1 MEAYIYV
8 LIMTV
13 FIAMTLF
20 DVFVSKLNSDA
31 RDEPIPTVVDDIY
44 DKEAYDKWK
53 IYSRKQSDL
62 SMFSRL
68 FRFLFVLMM
77 LMFGGFQALNLWALD
92 VGESVYT
99 ATLLFFA
106 ILFLLETLF
115 SGVFSWINTFKIE
128 GAFGFNT
135 TTKKTFF
142 KDSLINFFLCSDKE
156 ILKIRNCNY
165 ENSLLDISSFLRK
178 AKSEN
183 WKNKTLC
190 LDLKLLYNP
199 QINQSLQER
208 EELLAFATKRLE
220 STFKNTQFDLLIE
233 IFNEKQYTYLDSI
246 FQDKTFLVNYSP
258 TEEFIKEMNEK
269 SRKLSLPIYD
279 LPKNLDPS
287 NIEIKNLW
295 TINTVNQ
302 FIEGLRFSP
311 KIMQSDNIPMMHFFK
326 SIQEG
331 KRALR
336 ICSKNN
342 VTKIKDNEFQS
353 LLSLELPLAK
363 EQLIEFKT
371 IKGSFKKGVLL
382 VFKAADENG
391 NTVLWEKEELS
402 ENLKSYFFINSK
414 FLVHK
419 KSKTIQISIWNK
431 SGSALNN
438 TFNVSQFELH

>member
-1 MEAYIYV
+1 MKTSLALYS
-8 LIMTV
+8 
-13 FIAMTLF
+13 FI
-20 DVFVSKLNSDA
+20 
-31 RDEPIPTVVDDIY
+31 
-44 DKEAYDKWK
+44 
-53 IYSRKQSDL
+53 
-62 SMFSRL
+62 
-68 FRFLFVLMM
+68 
-77 LMFGGFQALNLWALD
+77 
-92 VGESVYT
+92 
-99 ATLLFFA
+99 LL
-106 ILFLLETLF
+106 LFLLGSCKEQPNTYFSISIPENIKLIGHKGSGSINENGNIELMENTWASISNSINAIDGSEIDLQLSADSTL
-115 SGVFSWINTFKIE
+115 WIFHDHKIK
-128 GAFGFNT
+128 NCQ
-135 TTKKTFF
+135 
-142 KDSLINFFLCSDKE
+142 DSLINFFLCSDKE